1 MAEPELRRVRCEQQ
15 NMIAFQLRV
24 GRVSLTHQR
33 CGTRADLDGA
43 SVGEW
48 VGVQG
53 VHDGVPGRRRVILG
67 ALQR

>member
-1 MAEPELRRVRCEQQ
+1 
-15 NMIAFQLRV
+15 MIAFQLRV